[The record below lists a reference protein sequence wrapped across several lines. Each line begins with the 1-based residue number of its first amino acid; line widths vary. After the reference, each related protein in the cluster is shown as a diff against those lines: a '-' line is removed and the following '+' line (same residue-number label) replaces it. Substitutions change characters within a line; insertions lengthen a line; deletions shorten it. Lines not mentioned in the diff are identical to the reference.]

1 MARAK
6 PKETAKAKGKGKRR
20 APTPDYNDSA
30 KDDDDNELD
39 VDFLTT
45 DPNSPFVNMDLIVSP
60 AISIITKIESSPW
73 FI

>member
-1 MARAK
+1 MAKAKAK
-6 PKETAKAKGKGKRR
+6 PKDTAKAKSKGKRR

-30 KDDDDNELD
+30 EDNEENELN

-60 AISIITKIESSPW
+60 ANIHYH
-73 FI
+73 

>member
-1 MARAK
+1 M
-6 PKETAKAKGKGKRR
+6 AKAKAEPKATAKSKGKRR

-30 KDDDDNELD
+30 EDNEDNELN

-60 AISIITKIESSPW
+60 AHCYYH
-73 FI
+73 